1 MRFNVV
7 VPKDATVDDNYDTNG
22 RIRDLRASCD
32 EYLNYSLKFF
42 REIYSISVIN
52 SFCILHC
59 MHEEND
65 FYARIRS
72 FIESIL
78 FL

>member
-7 VPKDATVDDNYDTNG
+7 VPKDATVDDNYDTNVYA
-22 RIRDLRASCD
+22 ICAHLVMNILITLLS
-32 EYLNYSLKFF
+32 FF